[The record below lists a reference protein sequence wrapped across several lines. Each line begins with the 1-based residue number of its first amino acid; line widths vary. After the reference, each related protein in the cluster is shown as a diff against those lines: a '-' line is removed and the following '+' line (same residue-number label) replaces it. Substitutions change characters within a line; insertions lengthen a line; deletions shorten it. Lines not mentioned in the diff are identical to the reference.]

1 MTVKRINDIGGSK
14 DEAFMVPID
23 PTDVERQ
30 YWERYT
36 DVLRTAVG
44 EDVCTVDEMRRG
56 MEELDPTLYG
66 RLAFFER
73 RIESVSNILVEKGIV
88 DRDRLNARI
97 KQLMDHGI
105 DPPEA
110 G

>member
-1 MTVKRINDIGGSK
+1 MTVKRINDIGGSR
-14 DEAFMVPID
+14 DPVYMVPID
-23 PTDVERQ
+23 PTDTARA

-36 DVLRTAVG
+36 DVIRTALG
-44 EDVCTVDEMRRG
+44 DDICTVDEMRRG

-97 KQLMDHGI
+97 KHLMEYGLDA
-105 DPPEA
+105 DP
-110 G
+110 GD